1 MARSPAS
8 STNPVRPAPAAE
20 RVRSTSVVTAL
31 VRSLRPRQ
39 WTKNLIVFA
48 GVIFGPKLD
57 DPTAVTSAIVAFF
70 VFCLLSGV
78 VYLINDVRDR
88 EADRLHPVKSRRPIA
103 AGELLPAQ
111 AIAAAAIDRKSV
123 V

>member
-8 STNPVRPAPAAE
+8 STNPVRPAAAAE

-48 GVIFGPKLD
+48 ALLFGQRGTGSRGK
-57 DPTAVTSAIVAFF
+57 
-70 VFCLLSGV
+70 LSG
-78 VYLINDVRDR
+78 
-88 EADRLHPVKSRRPIA
+88 PVLRTSSFCTEGLVENAPT
-103 AGELLPAQ
+103 
-111 AIAAAAIDRKSV
+111 S
-123 V
+123 